1 MIWMGASA
9 SVAFRSLMR
18 LVLARSSI
26 FLASLASWRLNDMD
40 GRECI
45 CGLSFPDEAG
55 ARQILY
61 LLGVLGVLAVE

>member
-1 MIWMGASA
+1 
-9 SVAFRSLMR
+9 MR
-18 LVLARSSI
+18 KGRERKPPRRQERQGGDDDT
-26 FLASLASWRLNDMD
+26 FGHDLNEMD

-45 CGLSFPDEAG
+45 CGLPFPDEAG